1 MRSPISICKYLKLY
15 WTNASVLR
23 RQRRR
28 VSFCSDTLRWCYSG
42 FFCLDELLQPKAV
55 DRIAEAVRKIMESM
69 KNYAP
74 RIQFCLLLLPFFLLL
89 SSVGLAQGN
98 RFVVSV
104 PVANMFSAPSAN
116 VDVVSQAIFSTNV
129 DELAEQPGWVKIR
142 TPDDG
147 YTGWVSD
154 SDLVELHGNVGY
166 ATTGEVAEV
175 EELRAHLYPNPDV
188 TTHAPLLTLPFEA
201 RLEIVKEKPG
211 DRWLQV
217 HLPDG
222 RTAWVQR
229 GDVALSAN
237 GGADLKAH
245 MHIPEMVQFSHRFL
259 GLPYTWG
266 GSSSF
271 GYDCSG
277 FVQMLMRQRGYLIP
291 RDADVQAAWSG
302 FEPVKV
308 SALRAGDVLFFGSDG
323 KITHTGMYIG
333 NGKFI
338 QATTHDHPIIQISP
352 LNAYWRKLLVV
363 ERRVKP

>member
-1 MRSPISICKYLKLY
+1 MKN
-15 WTNASVLR
+15 NARLR
-23 RQRRR
+23 RWL
-28 VSFCSDTLRWCYSG
+28 FLTL
-42 FFCLDELLQPKAV
+42 PV
-55 DRIAEAVRKIMESM
+55 
-69 KNYAP
+69 
-74 RIQFCLLLLPFFLLL
+74 FLLA
-89 SSVGLAQGN
+89 SFVALAQGT
-98 RFVVSV
+98 RFVVV
-104 PVANMFSAPSAN
+104 APVANMFSGPSTD
-116 VDVVSQAIFSTNV
+116 VDVVSQAIFGSNV
-129 DELAEQPGWVKIR
+129 DKLAEQTGWVKIR
-142 TPDDG
+142 TPEDG
-147 YTGWVSD
+147 YTGWVS
-154 SDLVELHGNVGY
+154 SADLAEPHENADY

-175 EELRAHLYPNPDV
+175 DQLRSHLYRDPNV

-201 RLEIVKEKPG
+201 RLEVVQEKPSG
-211 DRWLQV
+211 RWLQV
-217 HLPDG
+217 ELPNK
-222 RTAWVQR
+222 RMAWVQR
-229 GDVALSAN
+229 GDVVLSAN
-237 GGADLKAH
+237 GGADLKTH
-245 MHIPEMVQFSHRFL
+245 MSIAEMVQFSRRFL

-308 SALRAGDVLFFGSDG
+308 SELRAGDVLFFGGDG

-338 QATTHDHPIIQISP
+338 QATTHDHPVIQISP

>member
-1 MRSPISICKYLKLY
+1 MRN
-15 WTNASVLR
+15 TVLR
-23 RQRRR
+23 VRW
-28 VSFCSDTLRWCYSG
+28 SFL
-42 FFCLDELLQPKAV
+42 A
-55 DRIAEAVRKIMESM
+55 
-69 KNYAP
+69 
-74 RIQFCLLLLPFFLLL
+74 LPVFLLASL
-89 SSVGLAQGN
+89 AALAQGT
-98 RFVVSV
+98 RFVVAV

-116 VDVVSQAIFSTNV
+116 VDVVSQAIFSTSV
-129 DELAEQPGWVKIR
+129 DEVAEQPGWVKIR
-142 TPDDG
+142 TPEDG
-147 YTGWVSD
+147 YTGWVS
-154 SDLVELHGNVGY
+154 SADLIKLHGGAGY

-175 EELRAHLYPNPDV
+175 EELRAHLYPDPDV

-201 RLEIVKEKPG
+201 RLEVEQEKPG
-211 DRWLQV
+211 GRWLQV
-217 HLPDG
+217 DLPDG

-237 GGADLKAH
+237 GGADLKPH
-245 MHIPEMVQFSHRFL
+245 MSVPQMEQFSRRFL

-308 SALRAGDVLFFGSDG
+308 SALRAGDVLFFGGDG

-333 NGKFI
+333 DGKFI
-338 QATTHDHPIIQISP
+338 QATTHGHPVIQISP
-352 LNAYWRKLLVV
+352 LDAYWRKLLVV

>member
-1 MRSPISICKYLKLY
+1 MRNI
-15 WTNASVLR
+15 VLR
-23 RQRRR
+23 VRW
-28 VSFCSDTLRWCYSG
+28 SFL
-42 FFCLDELLQPKAV
+42 A
-55 DRIAEAVRKIMESM
+55 
-69 KNYAP
+69 
-74 RIQFCLLLLPFFLLL
+74 LPVFLLASL
-89 SSVGLAQGN
+89 AALAQGA

-142 TPDDG
+142 TPEDG
-147 YTGWVSD
+147 YTGWVSSAD
-154 SDLVELHGNVGY
+154 IIELHGSAGY

-175 EELRAHLYPNPDV
+175 EELRSHLYPDPDV

-201 RLEIVKEKPG
+201 RLEVAQEKPG
-211 DRWLQV
+211 GRWLQV
-217 HLPDG
+217 DLPDG

-237 GGADLKAH
+237 GGADLKPH
-245 MHIPEMVQFSHRFL
+245 MSVPQMTQFSRRFL

-308 SALRAGDVLFFGSDG
+308 SALRAGDVLFFGGDG

-333 NGKFI
+333 DGKFI
-338 QATTHDHPIIQISP
+338 QATTHDHPVIQISP
-352 LNAYWRKLLVV
+352 LDAYWRKLLVV

>member
-1 MRSPISICKYLKLY
+1 MKYSALH
-15 WTNASVLR
+15 R
-23 RQRRR
+23 R
-28 VSFCSDTLRWCYSG
+28 W
-42 FFCLDELLQPKAV
+42 
-55 DRIAEAVRKIMESM
+55 
-69 KNYAP
+69 
-74 RIQFCLLLLPFFLLL
+74 FFLALAVFLL
-89 SSVGLAQGN
+89 ASLVALAQGT

-116 VDVVSQAIFSTNV
+116 VDVVSQAIFSSNV
-129 DELAEQPGWVKIR
+129 DELTEQPGWIKIR
-142 TPDDG
+142 TPEDG
-147 YTGWVSD
+147 YTGWVS
-154 SDLVELHGNVGY
+154 SADLVKLHGNAGY
-166 ATTGEVAEV
+166 ATSGEVAEV
-175 EELRAHLYPNPDV
+175 EELRAHLYRDPDV
-188 TTHAPLLTLPFEA
+188 TAHAPLLTLPFEA
-201 RLEIVKEKPG
+201 RLQVIQQKLG
-211 DRWLQV
+211 GRWLQV
-217 HLPDG
+217 DLPDG

-237 GGADLKAH
+237 GGADLRPH
-245 MHIPEMVQFSHRFL
+245 MTVPQMVQFSHRFL

-323 KITHTGMYIG
+323 KITHTGMFIG
-333 NGKFI
+333 QGRFI
-338 QATTHDHPIIQISP
+338 QATTHDHPVIQISP
-352 LNAYWRKLLVV
+352 LDAYWRKLLVA

>member
-1 MRSPISICKYLKLY
+1 MRN
-15 WTNASVLR
+15 TVLR
-23 RQRRR
+23 VRW
-28 VSFCSDTLRWCYSG
+28 SFL
-42 FFCLDELLQPKAV
+42 A
-55 DRIAEAVRKIMESM
+55 
-69 KNYAP
+69 
-74 RIQFCLLLLPFFLLL
+74 LPVFLLASL
-89 SSVGLAQGN
+89 AALAQGT
-98 RFVVSV
+98 RFVVAV
-104 PVANMFSAPSAN
+104 PVANMFSAPFAN
-116 VDVVSQAIFSTNV
+116 VDVVSQAIFSTSV
-129 DELAEQPGWVKIR
+129 DEVAEQPGWVKIR
-142 TPDDG
+142 TPEDG
-147 YTGWVSD
+147 YTGWVS
-154 SDLVELHGNVGY
+154 SADLIKLHGGAGY

-175 EELRAHLYPNPDV
+175 EELRAHLYPDPDV

-201 RLEIVKEKPG
+201 RLEVEQEKPG
-211 DRWLQV
+211 GRWLQV
-217 HLPDG
+217 DLPDG

-237 GGADLKAH
+237 GGADLKPH
-245 MHIPEMVQFSHRFL
+245 MSVPQMEQFSRRFL

-308 SALRAGDVLFFGSDG
+308 SALRAGDVLFFGGDG

-333 NGKFI
+333 DGKFI
-338 QATTHDHPIIQISP
+338 QATTHGHPVIQISP
-352 LNAYWRKLLVV
+352 LDAYWRKLLVV